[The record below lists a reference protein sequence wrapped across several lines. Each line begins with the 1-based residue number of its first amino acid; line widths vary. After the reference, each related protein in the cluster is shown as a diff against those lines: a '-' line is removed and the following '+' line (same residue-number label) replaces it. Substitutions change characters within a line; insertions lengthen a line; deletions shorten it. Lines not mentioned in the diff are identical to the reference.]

1 VTLRDRINQ
10 LEDRERRLLGV
21 FVVVF
26 GVFIILVIPLGLTAY
41 LGSVSS
47 ENDSMREALT
57 NLQQSKGALEKR
69 AEEQAGMDRR
79 YARKAPP
86 LAGFLAGI
94 AQRHK
99 IEIPETQDQAEVP
112 HGKRFIERS
121 TKITLR
127 DVGMLKL
134 AELMQG
140 VAQSGFPVSISRI
153 NIRKKASPPDSYN
166 VQVTVSAFDRK
177 AAEEKPEAA
186 AAAGEEEDGAQADEA
201 DKADKDE
208 AAAEEEEE

>member
-1 VTLRDRINQ
+1 MTLRDRINQ

-26 GVFIILVIPLGLTAY
+26 GIFMILVVPLGLTAY
-41 LGSVSS
+41 LGSISS
-47 ENDSMREALT
+47 ENESMREALA
-57 NLQQSKGALEKR
+57 NLQQSRGVLEKR
-69 AEEQAGMDRR
+69 SEEQAKTDAR
-79 YARKAPP
+79 YEREAPP

-112 HGKRFIERS
+112 HGKRFSERS

-127 DVGMLKL
+127 DIGMLKL

-140 VAQSGFPVSISRI
+140 VAASGYPVSISRI

-166 VQVTVSAFDRK
+166 VQLTVSAFDRK
-177 AAEEKPEAA
+177 ASEEKQDAA
-186 AAAGEEEDGAQADEA
+186 APDEAKTDAAEDEENAEPAEGEEEE
-201 DKADKDE
+201 
-208 AAAEEEEE
+208 

>member
-1 VTLRDRINQ
+1 MTLRDRINQ

-26 GVFIILVIPLGLTAY
+26 GIFVILVIPLGLTAY
-41 LGSVSS
+41 LGAISS
-47 ENDSMREALT
+47 ENESMREALT
-57 NLQQSKGALEKR
+57 TLQQSRSILEKR
-69 AEEQAGMDRR
+69 AEEQAKMDTR
-79 YARKAPP
+79 YERPAPP

-112 HGKRFIERS
+112 HGKRFSERS

-127 DVGMLKL
+127 DVGMLKI
-134 AELMQG
+134 AELMQD

-153 NIRKKASPPDSYN
+153 NIRKKATPPDSYN
-166 VQVTVSAFDRK
+166 VQLTVSAFDRK
-177 AAEEKPEAA
+177 AAEEKPDATAEDAEKTAA
-186 AAAGEEEDGAQADEA
+186 EGEEAEE
-201 DKADKDE
+201 E
-208 AAAEEEEE
+208 PAAEEEEE

>member
-1 VTLRDRINQ
+1 MTLRDRINQ

-26 GVFIILVIPLGLTAY
+26 GIFVILVVPLGLTAY
-41 LGSVSS
+41 LGSISS
-47 ENDSMREALT
+47 ENESMREAMA
-57 NLQQSKGALEKR
+57 NLQQSRGVLEKR
-69 AEEQAGMDRR
+69 AEEQAATDAR
-79 YARKAPP
+79 YERTAPA

-112 HGKRFIERS
+112 HGKRFTERS

-140 VAQSGFPVSISRI
+140 VAASGYPVSISRM
-153 NIRKKASPPDSYN
+153 NIRKKATPPDSYN
-166 VQVTVSAFDRK
+166 VQLTVSAFDRK
-177 AAEEKPEAA
+177 AEEKPATASDEANA
-186 AAAGEEEDGAQADEA
+186 DAEDEEGAEPVEGEEEE
-201 DKADKDE
+201 
-208 AAAEEEEE
+208 

>member
-1 VTLRDRINQ
+1 MTLRDRINQ

-26 GVFIILVIPLGLTAY
+26 GIFAILVIPLGLTAY
-41 LGSVSS
+41 LGSISS
-47 ENDSMREALT
+47 ENESMREAMAT
-57 NLQQSKGALEKR
+57 LQQSRSVLEKR
-69 AEEQAGMDRR
+69 AEEQVKMDAR
-79 YARKAPP
+79 YERTTPP

-112 HGKRFIERS
+112 HGKRFSERS

-134 AELMQG
+134 AEFMQG
-140 VAQSGFPVSISRI
+140 VATSGYPVSISRM
-153 NIRKKASPPDSYN
+153 NIRKKATPPDSYN
-166 VQVTVSAFDRK
+166 VQLTVSAFDRK
-177 AAEEKPEAA
+177 AEEKPEV
-186 AAAGEEEDGAQADEA
+186 AAGDAAEGEAEEAEP
-201 DKADKDE
+201 
-208 AAAEEEEE
+208 AAEEEAE

>member
-1 VTLRDRINQ
+1 MTLRDRINQ

-26 GVFIILVIPLGLTAY
+26 GVFTILVIPLGLTAY

-57 NLQQSKGALEKR
+57 NLQQSKAALEKR
-69 AEEQAGMDRR
+69 AEEQARMDRR
-79 YARKAPP
+79 YERKAPP
-86 LAGFLAGI
+86 LASFLAGI

-112 HGKRFIERS
+112 HGKRFSERS

-127 DVGMLKL
+127 DVGMLKI

-166 VQVTVSAFDRK
+166 VQLEVSAFDRK

-186 AAAGEEEDGAQADEA
+186 AGEEAAGEEADEA

-208 AAAEEEEE
+208 TADEEEEE

>member
-41 LGSVSS
+41 LGSISS

-57 NLQQSKGALEKR
+57 NLQQSKGTLEKR
-69 AEEQAGMDRR
+69 AEEQARMDRR
-79 YARKAPP
+79 YERKAPP
-86 LAGFLAGI
+86 LASFLAGI

-112 HGKRFIERS
+112 HGKRFTERS

-134 AELMQG
+134 AEFMQG

-166 VQVTVSAFDRK
+166 IQLVVSAYDRK

-186 AAAGEEEDGAQADEA
+186 EGAEGTDAESDEA
-201 DKADKDE
+201 DKSDKDE
-208 AAAEEEEE
+208 EAAQEDEE

>member
-26 GVFIILVIPLGLTAY
+26 GIFIILVIPLGLTAY
-41 LGSVSS
+41 LGSISS

-57 NLQQSKGALEKR
+57 NLQQSKGTLEKR
-69 AEEQAGMDRR
+69 AQEQAQMDRR
-79 YARKAPP
+79 YERKAPA

-112 HGKRFIERS
+112 HGKRFSERS

-134 AELMQG
+134 AELMQD
-140 VAQSGFPVSISRI
+140 VAQSGHPVSISRI

-166 VQVTVSAFDRK
+166 VQFTVSAFDRK

-186 AAAGEEEDGAQADEA
+186 KGDEAADAEGDEA
-201 DKADKDE
+201 DKADEDEE
-208 AAAEEEEE
+208 AAQEDEE

>member
-26 GVFIILVIPLGLTAY
+26 GIFVILVVPLGLTAY
-41 LGSVSS
+41 LGTISS
-47 ENDSMREALT
+47 ENESMREALAT
-57 NLQQSKGALEKR
+57 LQQSRSILEKR
-69 AEEQAGMDRR
+69 AEEQAKMDAR
-79 YARKAPP
+79 YEKTAPP

-94 AQRHK
+94 AQRHS

-112 HGKRFIERS
+112 HGKRFSERS

-134 AELMQG
+134 AELMQDL
-140 VAQSGFPVSISRI
+140 AQSGYPVSISRI
-153 NIRKKASPPDSYN
+153 NIRKKATPPDSYN
-166 VQVTVSAFDRK
+166 VQLTVSAYDRK

-186 AAAGEEEDGAQADEA
+186 AAGGEDAAKAAAEDGAE
-201 DKADKDE
+201 E
-208 AAAEEEEE
+208 EPAEEEEEE